1 MAKSQVELN
10 KEYRKRMTPEKR
22 AAFYNRKRYS
32 DTKSF
37 IRLHATSDQLREV
50 RQIIDDRLRPW
61 STINT
66 KREPHH

>member
-10 KEYRKRMTPEKR
+10 KEYRKRMTPEQR
-22 AAFYNRKRYS
+22 AVFNNHKRYS

-37 IRLHATSDQLREV
+37 IRLHATSEQLKEV
-50 RQIIDDRLRPW
+50 KQIIDDRLHPW

-66 KREPHH
+66 KREQHR